1 MRLKKSPI
9 TAAALLGAAL
19 LLGGCAKIT
28 APNVDFA
35 GPTASLD
42 IKATAVNALFSHFK
56 GDLTVTSVLL
66 QHAGPTAPVTS
77 SVTAGTSGGIT
88 TVRISATP
96 TFSVGDT
103 VTVTWS
109 GNAVTLVGSPHVI
122 TQSARYRILTARLA
136 VQTPWGGLGPGK
148 SGKVCV
154 ALLPNAPSDVN
165 VTLSSSWVQVAPTTL
180 HIAAGQSRASAAAT
194 ATAAV
199 FACPLPSTAGATAGS
214 SQPRCS
220 GSNGVA
226 AAGTLNG
233 VAIYGCGTVGESC
246 CGISGQNC
254 ASDAP
259 PPASL
264 CP

>member
-1 MRLKKSPI
+1 MRLTTSLR
-9 TAAALLGAAL
+9 TAAALLAAAL
-19 LLGGCAKIT
+19 VLGGCAKIT
-28 APNVDFA
+28 APSVDFA
-35 GPTASLD
+35 GPTPSLD
-42 IKATAVNALFSHFK
+42 IKATAVNALFSHFT
-56 GDLTVTSVLL
+56 GGLTVTAVSL
-66 QHAGPTAPVTS
+66 QHAGPVAPATS
-77 SVTAGTSGGIT
+77 SVTAGTSGGVT
-88 TVRISATP
+88 TVRMSAAP

-109 GNAVTLVGSPHVI
+109 GNVVTLVGSPYVI
-122 TQSARYRILTARLA
+122 TRSAQYRILTAALV

-148 SGKVCV
+148 SGQVCV

-165 VTLSSSWVQVAPTTL
+165 VTLSSSWVQVAPVTL

-194 ATAAV
+194 AMAAV
-199 FACPLPSTAGATAGS
+199 FACPVQSAGAAAGS
-214 SQPRCS
+214 SPPRCS
-220 GSNGVA
+220 GSNGVI

-246 CGISGQNC
+246 CGTNGQSC
-254 ASDAP
+254 GSSVP